1 MFKDIIDE
9 WTRKERGSLPTPIE
23 CTIIIWVFAIMWKEI
38 KVRRIPIDFVILF
51 SFPSV
56 ARKTISFKLIKNS
69 SFGQYLV
76 KLLKILFVSLL
87 ATLVCNCNPHKKNL
101 CKVHLNSENTDN
113 FRQSLGSVRNRASWI
128 CPRFVE
134 LGRHLHQYLFRWLDC
149 ASNHCLYYR
158 ETWGGFG
165 YQSLYQKRAL
175 ERLRPLP
182 DFGRSIWSRDDFQL
196 LETSPYFLN
205 QPTLRTSTSE
215 YFEK

>member
-38 KVRRIPIDFVILF
+38 KVRWRRIEFFEFLLILY
-51 SFPSV
+51 SFCSV
-56 ARKTISFKLIKNS
+56 ARKLIFSNLIK
-69 SFGQYLV
+69 
-76 KLLKILFVSLL
+76 FV
-87 ATLVCNCNPHKKNL
+87 
-101 CKVHLNSENTDN
+101 
-113 FRQSLGSVRNRASWI
+113 GSVRNRPSWI

-134 LGRHLHQYLFRWLDC
+134 LGRHLHQYLFRRLDC
-149 ASNHCLYYR
+149 APNHCLHYR

-182 DFGRSIWSRDDFQL
+182 DFGGFIWSWNDFQL

-215 YFEK
+215 FFYT